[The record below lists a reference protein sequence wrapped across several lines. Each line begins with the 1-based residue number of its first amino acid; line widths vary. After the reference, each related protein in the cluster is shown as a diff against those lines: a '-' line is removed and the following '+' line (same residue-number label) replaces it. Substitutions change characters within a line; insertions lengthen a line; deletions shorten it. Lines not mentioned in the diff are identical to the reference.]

1 MCKILLAF
9 IFASLAGFAYPQDTI
24 DENLFSLSLAELLQV
39 KIISLNRVEESL
51 FKAPAALY
59 VITRQDIERSSA
71 EQISDL
77 FQRVPGMTVRQL
89 SRHRHAISVR
99 KDVQIYFSDYLVL
112 IDNQSYYNPF
122 INSTTWEAFDLI
134 LEDIERIEILRGSPG
149 ITYGANSAT
158 GVINFITRKSNTSEG
173 AYVRAGVG
181 TNKRS
186 ETVVRFSRAK
196 QNWAYRIT
204 LMDERDEGYDHSNTQ
219 ADPSNRQIISL
230 RVDKNWQDWN
240 FLVNYR
246 KLFAAKSE
254 LGLITQQIIQTHNDS
269 ETLYLNANKTFTDG
283 GQLSIRGSLL
293 DSNHKFGT
301 IEQSLFYDFFDLEV
315 IHTQPWQWGTSQLG
329 SSIRAIDYASGD
341 NQVIAYKPNKGKL
354 AWRALWLNHS
364 IMLTPKFETS
374 IGTRWESYDI
384 INDDD
389 SVSYSLRLSYS
400 VNDAVQLW
408 SSASSIWQYPSLS
421 QTNADVVVGSQQTPT
436 PALIKQVG
444 NKNLTPE
451 KIKEI
456 QVGLR
461 WQASDNLN
469 MEASAFHIKQTDQIY
484 VNPANTQ
491 FTPGEPLGVQS
502 IFIDN
507 FVNATS
513 HGLEA
518 VARYYSENNWH
529 SEINLS
535 FLHNQ
540 LTAQNHLPI
549 TNPGYYPKY
558 KAVWLLSIDQLM
570 GGTLQT
576 EFSWE
581 DTHYSENPTGLFA
594 APSTYN
600 KIDDVYRLDLAYH
613 KTINANLSS
622 YLNIKNLFNHQVNWD
637 YPFAMIPAQEI
648 ETSVTVGI
656 KMLF

>member
-1 MCKILLAF
+1 MFRILPAF
-9 IFASLAGFAYPQDTI
+9 ILSGLASLAYPEDTI
-24 DENLFSLSLAELLQV
+24 DERLFSLSLAELLQV
-39 KIISLNRVEESL
+39 KITSLNRVEESL

-158 GVINFITRKSNTSEG
+158 GVINFITRTANTSEG

-181 TNKRS
+181 TNKRT
-186 ETVVRFSRAK
+186 ETVVRFSRGEN
-196 QNWAYRIT
+196 NWSYRIS
-204 LMDERDEGYDHSNTQ
+204 LMDERDEGYDNSNDQ
-219 ADPSNRQIISL
+219 ADPSDRQIISMRL
-230 RVDKNWQDWN
+230 DKNWQGWD
-240 FLVNYR
+240 FLINYR

-254 LGLITQQIIQTHNDS
+254 IGLITQQIINTHSDS
-269 ETLYLNANKTFTDG
+269 ETLYLNANKTFING
-283 GQLSIRGSLL
+283 GQLGIRGSLL
-293 DSNHKFGT
+293 DSNYKFGT
-301 IEQSLFYDFFDLEV
+301 IEQSLFYDFFDVET
-315 IHTQPWQWGTSQLG
+315 IYTRPWQWGTSQLG
-329 SSIRAIDYASGD
+329 SSLRAIDYASGD
-341 NQVIAYKPNKGKL
+341 NQSIAYKPNSGKL

-364 IMLTPKFETS
+364 IMLTPHFETS
-374 IGTRWESYDI
+374 LGARWESYDI

-389 SVSYSLRLSYS
+389 STSYSLRLSYS
-400 VNDAVQLW
+400 VNDGVQIW

-444 NKNLTPE
+444 SKNLTPE
-451 KIKEI
+451 KIVEV
-456 QVGLR
+456 QLGLR
-461 WQASDNLN
+461 WQASNNFN
-469 MEASAFHIKQTDQIY
+469 MEASAFSNKQTDQIY
-484 VNPANTQ
+484 VNPVNTQ
-491 FTPGEPLGVQS
+491 FTPGAPLGVQS

-507 FVNATS
+507 LVDSRTY
-513 HGLEA
+513 GIET
-518 VARYYSENNWH
+518 VTRYFSENDWH
-529 SEINLS
+529 SEFSLS
-535 FLHNQ
+535 YIHNR
-540 LTAQNHLPI
+540 LTADNSLQI

-558 KAVWLLSIDQLM
+558 KALWILSFDQLM

-576 EFSWE
+576 EVSWE
-581 DTHYSENPTGLFA
+581 DELYSENPTGLFSD
-594 APSTYN
+594 PNTYN
-600 KIDDVYRLDLAYH
+600 KINDVYRLDLAFH
-613 KTINANLSS
+613 RSFTSNISG

-637 YPFAMIPAQEI
+637 YPFAMVPPQEV
-648 ETSVTVGI
+648 EASVTVGI
-656 KMLF
+656 KAFF